1 MWWLI
6 SLVVVVAL
14 LLGASY
20 FWARQRATA
29 GEEPAGLSRM
39 PRIWQLVEAMA
50 LVGVVFVLAGGGI
63 AAGERWQYLSDWGH
77 VTVFAVAAALFLIMA
92 LRMQRFDLPALDRL
106 TSAAWLFCLGCVAA
120 AVAIAVHDVYGHGGP
135 VTTLATG
142 LVISAGSIG
151 LWLTFRHEW
160 QMGAL
165 FAGLTIT
172 LCGAILTVTGTAPP
186 WLAVAL
192 GLWALG
198 VGWTIL
204 GNWYPDPLW
213 TTVPLGTAL
222 GLLSPAFVVWDH
234 GWVFAIG
241 MLTAAAAMAA
251 SVPLKNGLL
260 LTAGTVTLA
269 GYLIAAVAR
278 YYRVLFGLPGTL
290 AIAGVLV
297 LALAVLTARI
307 WHNTRPPD
315 DELKDL
321 ISQLPQRPIT
331 RPPVPRRPAPLPPAP
346 LPPAPLP
353 PAPRHPVPR
362 SPVPRQPV
370 SRPPVPR
377 TS

>member
-6 SLVVVVAL
+6 SLVVAVAL
-14 LLGASY
+14 IFGAFY
-20 FWARQRATA
+20 FWARQRARG
-29 GEEPAGLSRM
+29 GEVQASQPSM
-39 PRIWQLVEAMA
+39 PRIWQVVEALT
-50 LVGVVFVLAGGGI
+50 LVGIVFVLAGGGI

-92 LRMQRFDLPALDRL
+92 LRMERFEVAALERL
-106 TSAAWLFCLGCVAA
+106 TSVSWVFCLGCAA
-120 AVAIAVHDVYGHGGP
+120 AGASIAVHDVYGRGGP

-160 QMGAL
+160 QMAAL

-172 LCGAILTVTGTAPP
+172 LCGSILTVTGTAPP

-204 GNWYPDPLW
+204 GMWYPDPLW
-213 TTVPLGTAL
+213 TTVPLGAAF

-234 GWVFAIG
+234 GWVFAVGI
-241 MLTAAAAMAA
+241 LTAAAAMAA

-260 LTAGTVTLA
+260 LTFGTVTLA
-269 GYLIAAVAR
+269 GYLIATVAR
-278 YYRVLFGLPGTL
+278 YYQVLFGLPGTL
-290 AIAGVLV
+290 VIAGVLL
-297 LALAVLTARI
+297 LALAVVTGRL
-307 WHNTRPPD
+307 WHGTRLPED
-315 DELKDL
+315 DLRDL
-321 ISQLPQRPIT
+321 IRQLPQRPIT
-331 RPPVPRRPAPLPPAP
+331 RPPVPRRPPVTKPPTPRPPAAR
-346 LPPAPLP
+346 PPA
-353 PAPRHPVPR
+353 A
-362 SPVPRQPV
+362 
-370 SRPPVPR
+370 RPPVPR